1 MISLSQTRNAKFA
14 GLLLSLCL
22 VAPFAFSQTKDED
35 SKPAQ
40 VSASQSQTAQ
50 DSTSQSSQ
58 IAEPQAAAESQAP
71 PTQESASQPV
81 QIAATQPV
89 QDSTSQ
95 PAQDSTS
102 KANQNPP
109 SNPCDPNLT
118 AGPAGSD
125 PCLQAQNQGPSDPTA
140 PPAKPVTPIYAPS
153 LNGGPPIEVQ
163 QSRHLRW
170 LYGLAVTQGYDSNA
184 AGPFSDIDTW
194 TSTYEGYLAAAW
206 RFNRSY
212 VVLQQDTSYTH
223 FGSNLLQGHAF
234 NQESLL
240 ATGELDPN
248 IGWIFEAHSFEGN
261 NTLTQLLSLPGIVVN
276 GVTIA
281 SPGVATAGF
290 DEGFIWGTDV
300 VSTLNWKPD
309 RRDIFSFRAENA
321 NQQFFDLNL
330 HDNLTTLELQYQR
343 GLTQETFGGVYGLTR
358 HETGTISCDSVGFGL
373 IGSTKPTDRLY
384 LQASG
389 GPQFDSTGCRR
400 HQGFE
405 LHFAAVYR
413 ARHST
418 WLYAAADRQYSMGFV
433 PNSTWEDDA
442 SVGLGKQLTR
452 RLVLSLSTG
461 YLSGYTGGG
470 FLVPATTGYRGFYEQ
485 AQLIQR
491 LSKSFTFE
499 GTYRRYD
506 QSAAGLAT
514 HRNLVLFTLRW
525 SPPNHD
531 ARRATMFPY
540 PDPTVDTVN
549 DSRSGR
555 EE

>member
-1 MISLSQTRNAKFA
+1 MTSRCRTRAAKYA
-14 GLLLSLCL
+14 GLFLVLCF
-22 VAPFAFSQTKDED
+22 VVPFAFSQTTDAD
-35 SKPAQ
+35 STSKPSQ
-40 VSASQSQTAQ
+40 DSASQAQPSQDSGSLAAQPAASQTAQESTSPTAPSQDAASQPIQVAVAQPTQQ
-50 DSTSQSSQ
+50 DSTSQ
-58 IAEPQAAAESQAP
+58 
-71 PTQESASQPV
+71 
-81 QIAATQPV
+81 
-89 QDSTSQ
+89 TSQ
-95 PAQDSTS
+95 NSGS
-102 KANQNPP
+102 G
-109 SNPCDPNLT
+109 PCDPKLT
-118 AGPAGSD
+118 ATPAGSD

-140 PPAKPVTPIYAPS
+140 PPAKPATPIYAPS

-163 QSRHLRW
+163 QPRRLRW
-170 LYGLAVTQGYDSNA
+170 FYGLAATQGYDSNA
-184 AGPFSDIDTW
+184 AGPFSDIDSW

-206 RFNRSY
+206 KFNRSY

-223 FGSNLLQGHAF
+223 FGSALLQGHPF

-240 ATGELDPN
+240 ATGDLDPN

-261 NTLTQLLSLPGIVVN
+261 NTLTQLLSLPGVVVN
-276 GVTIA
+276 GVTIS

-321 NQQFFDLNL
+321 NEQFLDLNL

-343 GLTQETFGGVYGLTR
+343 GLTQETYAGVYGLTR
-358 HETGTISCDSVGFGL
+358 HETGSISCDSVGFGL
-373 IGSTKPTDRLY
+373 IGSTKPTARLY

-389 GPQFDSTGCRR
+389 GPAFDSGGCRR

-413 ARHST
+413 ARPTT
-418 WLYAAADRQYSMGFV
+418 WLYAAANRQYSMGFV

-442 SVGLGKQLTR
+442 SVGLGKRLTK
-452 RLVLSLSTG
+452 RLVFTLSTG
-461 YLSGYTGGG
+461 YMSGYTGGG

-485 AQLIQR
+485 AQFDQR

-506 QSAAGLAT
+506 QSVAGLST

-525 SPPNHD
+525 SPPSHD
-531 ARRATMFPY
+531 ARRASMFPY
-540 PDPTVDTVN
+540 SAEPVN